1 MRGDFS
7 RRTHD
12 RRKQY
17 SGVLNEQGRLLTDAD
32 LEEEHRILAGQ
43 HEQTAA
49 DVIGPSGGPLDGAG
63 FEITVD
69 TEGMVRVGVGRYY
82 VDGILVENFPANEGD
97 TSIPFEC
104 QPFLPTAAGD
114 VNGPLTGVH
123 PVVLDVW
130 RRLVTPLDDPSLK
143 EVALGGP
150 ETAAREQTVWQVRVL
165 DSIPN
170 WTCVAGAPA
179 MPSTTGTLAAQATP
193 EAAQKTPCLVPA
205 RAGYSGLENQFY
217 RVEVLRSGKSRKVD
231 DVKLTAVTVVAGATD
246 QIDVGA
252 SEAPE
257 AGAFIELVRS
267 GAGAADPFDS
277 TFTQVTAV
285 KESRVILAT
294 PVPALAPGETLAF
307 RPVSAIAVMSREN
320 GSVVTGITGI
330 DGTTVNVTDL
340 GPDGVLGF
348 APRQWVEITDDA
360 VEFDAS
366 ARRRLY
372 FVTAIDA
379 DEQTVTLA
387 IPAKELGDKQGI
399 DARRH
404 PKLRR
409 WDGVHGIWQGA
420 SPNNWLHLENGIEIS
435 FAAGDY
441 VRDDHW
447 SFPARTAVMDENGSG
462 NIEWPQVG
470 KKPASLRPDGILRH
484 RAVLGYLTLES
495 GSLTATDC
503 RELFPP
509 LTAMTNLFYVGGDG
523 QEARRHDIGF
533 PKLPTDL
540 EVRVASG
547 ETPVKDAL
555 VRFTTESGAFTD
567 VPTTAQGIAA
577 FSWTL
582 AAPSDAA
589 SSAPPQP
596 QVCTAELLDHAGDPV
611 ENQLIRF
618 TATIQD
624 LTTLLY
630 VSGDGQEARVGDA
643 AFPQLPRPVVVRVAN
658 GAHPVEG
665 ATVQFAAEQGAVS
678 ATSVVTDAAGAA
690 SVTWD
695 LERSSAASQALTATL
710 LEADGTP
717 SPHQTITFLA
727 RVDPASEGRGGCCT
741 TIGDTGEFP
750 TIEEALKEL
759 HGRGQRD
766 ICLCLLPGDH
776 RVGSAVV
783 EGEFHLSIRG
793 CGRTSRIFVD
803 VRFQFAALLSLRL
816 ADLDLRYSPRSHPGE
831 REPGVL
837 FVHDTADVRIDNVHV
852 SGGHVAGPLVTIHGG
867 RRVEVVDSVIEV
879 FRLIPIRPLFDRL
892 ESRVTSDARG
902 WPALGGV
909 VESLFRVFDAV
920 GSPEFGGRSGE
931 FMRAIEGATPA
942 ARRRLAGAMRVW
954 TGEPDADTDVASE
967 VVGIADTLEADPV
980 AIRELPER
988 IRRLASRFDT
998 SPDFL
1003 SGVAVLEIAPAAEL
1017 RELDGPPADV
1027 TIHNNLLYGDV
1038 SLYGRPAEDTEI
1050 IDEIR
1055 TEFIQAISEGGV
1067 ITGGLGTLRLSGNH
1081 LGRMRM
1087 SGEILALLRQFSN
1100 DQANGKVALYRS
1112 LLLSDNV
1119 FDGTGMKGPLHP
1131 AVAARHVALTG
1142 NHFTMA
1148 GLGQEGATPTVLEV
1162 VALAAAITG
1171 NLAEPADVPRGSA
1184 DAIIDVT
1191 AARSNDA
1198 GNVDLFIV

>member
-49 DVIGPSGGPLDGAG
+49 DVIGPTGGPLDGAG
-63 FEITVD
+63 FEVTVD
-69 TEGMVRVGVGRYY
+69 EAGKVRVGTGRYY

-97 TSIPFEC
+97 TSIPFES

-114 VNGPLTGVH
+114 VKGLLEGVH

-130 RRLVTPLDDPSLK
+130 RRLVTSLDDSSLK

-150 ETAAREQTVWQVRVL
+150 ETAAREQTVWQLRVL

-170 WTCVAGAPA
+170 WTCVAGVPA
-179 MPSTTGTLAAQATP
+179 MPHTTGTLAAQVSP
-193 EAAQKTPCLVPA
+193 EAAQKSPCLVPA

-217 RVEVLRSGKSRKVD
+217 RVEVLRSDKSRKID
-231 DVKLTAVTVVAGATD
+231 EVKLTAATVVAGATD
-246 QIDVGA
+246 QIDVG
-252 SEAPE
+252 SSPAPK
-257 AGAFIELVRS
+257 AGAFIELVRT
-267 GAGAADPFDS
+267 GAGADPFDS

-285 KESRVILAT
+285 KDSKATLAT
-294 PVPALAPGETLAF
+294 AVPALAPGETLAF
-307 RPVSAIAVMSREN
+307 RPVSAIAVISREN
-320 GSVVTGITGI
+320 GSTVTGIKGI
-330 DGTTVNVTDL
+330 DGTTVHVTDL

-360 VEFDAS
+360 IEFDPS

-372 FVTAIDA
+372 FVTGIDA

-387 IPAKELGDKQGI
+387 TSADKLGDKQGI
-399 DARRH
+399 DPLRH

-409 WDGVHGIWQGA
+409 WDGAHGIWHGV
-420 SPNNWLHLENGIEIS
+420 SPNNWLHLESGIEIS
-435 FAAGDY
+435 FSAGAY

-447 SFPARTAVMDENGSG
+447 SFPARTAVIDENGSG

-470 KKPASLRPDGILRH
+470 KKPASLRPDGILHH

-495 GSLTATDC
+495 GNLTASDC

-523 QEARRHDIGF
+523 QEARRHDTGF
-533 PKLPTDL
+533 PTLPKSL
-540 EVRVASG
+540 EVRVANG

-555 VRFTTESGAFTD
+555 VRFTTEAGAFTD

-577 FSWTL
+577 FTWKLT
-582 AAPSDAA
+582 APNDAT
-589 SSAPPQP
+589 SPVPPPP
-596 QVCTAELLDHAGDPV
+596 QVCTAHLLDRAKK
-611 ENQLIRF
+611 EIANQFVRF

-630 VSGDGQEARVGDA
+630 VSGDGQEARVGDV
-643 AFPQLPRPVVVRVAN
+643 AFPQLQQPVVVRVAN

-665 ATVQFAAEQGAVS
+665 ATVQFVVSQGAVS
-678 ATSVVTDAAGAA
+678 AATVVTDAKGAA
-690 SVTWD
+690 SVTWE
-695 LERSSAASQALTATL
+695 LERSDPGTQTLTATL
-710 LEADGTP
+710 LEADRTL
-717 SPHQTITFLA
+717 SPHQTITFHA
-727 RVDPASEGRGGCCT
+727 RIDPVSEGRGGCCT
-741 TIGDTGEFP
+741 TIGDSGEFP
-750 TIEEALKEL
+750 TIEEALKVL
-759 HGRGQRD
+759 IGRGQRE

-793 CGRTSRIFVD
+793 GGRTSRIFVD
-803 VRFQFAALLSLRL
+803 ARFEFAALLSLRL
-816 ADLDLRYSPRSHPGE
+816 ADLDLRYPAQPRPDVRGL
-831 REPGVL
+831 GVL
-837 FVHDTADVRIDNVHV
+837 FVRDTTEVRIDNVHV
-852 SGGHVAGPLVTIHGG
+852 SGRNAANTLVTIHGG

-892 ESRVTSDARG
+892 ESAVTSRARG

-909 VESLFRVFDAV
+909 VEGLVRAFDAV
-920 GSPEFGGRSGE
+920 GSPEFGTRSDE
-931 FMRAIEGATPA
+931 LTRAIEGATPA
-942 ARRRLAGAMRVW
+942 ARRRLAEAMRAW
-954 TGEPDADTDVASE
+954 TGESDADTEVATE
-967 VVGIADTLEADPV
+967 VAEFADTLEADDV
-980 AIRELPER
+980 AIRELPDR

-1003 SGVAVLEIAPAAEL
+1003 SGLAALEIAPAAEL
-1017 RELDGPPADV
+1017 REFEAAPADV
-1027 TIHNNLLYGDV
+1027 TIHHNLIYGDV
-1038 SLYGRPAEDTEI
+1038 SLYGRPAKGTEM

-1055 TEFIQAISEGGV
+1055 EEFIQAINEGGV
-1067 ITGGLGTLRLSGNH
+1067 ISGGLGTLRLSGNH
-1081 LGRMRM
+1081 LGRMRV
-1087 SGEILALLRQFSN
+1087 SDEILALLRQFSN
-1100 DQANGKVALYRS
+1100 DRANGKVALYRS

-1142 NHFTMA
+1142 NHFTLA
-1148 GLGQEGATPTVLEV
+1148 GLRQEGATPTVLEV

-1171 NLAEPADVPRGSA
+1171 NLGEPADVPRGPAS
-1184 DAIIDVT
+1184 AIIDVT
-1191 AARSNDA
+1191 APRSNEA
-1198 GNVDLFIV
+1198 GNVDLSIV